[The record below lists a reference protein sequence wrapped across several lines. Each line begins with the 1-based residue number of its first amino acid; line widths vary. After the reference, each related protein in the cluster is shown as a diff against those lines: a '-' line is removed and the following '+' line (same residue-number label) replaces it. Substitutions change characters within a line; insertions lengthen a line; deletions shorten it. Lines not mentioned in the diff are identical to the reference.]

1 MSNSFLITDRDVIM
15 AHMKEMEIEN
25 ITYKKN
31 EVNGMMAP
39 RYTDCN
45 IEDRSVT
52 LEFDVHPWEVN
63 RKGILH
69 GGLICTMLDH
79 VTGTAIMTMG
89 GGWCP
94 TVDMDVRF
102 LKSGM
107 VGDTLVAVGRF
118 VSAGKRV
125 LHMEAKLY
133 NKETGDLIATSTST
147 FLNTINK

>member
-1 MSNSFLITDRDVIM
+1 M
-15 AHMKEMEIEN
+15 A
-25 ITYKKN
+25 
-31 EVNGMMAP
+31 
-39 RYTDCN
+39 
-45 IEDRSVT
+45 
-52 LEFDVHPWEVN
+52 
-63 RKGILH
+63 
-69 GGLICTMLDH
+69 
-79 VTGTAIMTMG
+79 MG

-102 LKSGM
+102 LKSGK

-133 NKETGDLIATSTST
+133 DKETGDLIATSTST